1 MCIVLVHASCTT
13 PIPTQFAYAQCVIL
27 SCGAVFYLHQKIMP
41 GINMS
46 LLTILEASKQFKV
59 GRTSIY
65 KAIKRGDITPRLNA
79 QNIQVIDAQDM
90 VRVFGGSVPKSV
102 SGNSTPVV
110 SGNNEELVRELREQ
124 IQDLKQDK
132 EFLKQEM
139 ASIRRDFDDF
149 KLMIEY
155 KSKSDI
161 SETGETV
168 SEQAGNSFGVQEK
181 QQREQVETDEKQH
194 QKTEKKRFGF
204 LRRFLSD

>member
-1 MCIVLVHASCTT
+1 MQAVLPQYLHNSHKLNVSSC
-13 PIPTQFAYAQCVIL
+13 PAELFV
-27 SCGAVFYLHQKIMP
+27 YLHQKIMP
-41 GINMS
+41 GKNMS

-65 KAIKRGDITPRLNA
+65 KAIKRGDITPRMNA

-155 KSKSDI
+155 KGKSDL
-161 SETGETV
+161 SETSETV
-168 SEQAGNSFGVQEK
+168 SEQTGNSFGVQEK
-181 QQREQVETDEKQH
+181 QQREQVETDEKQP

-204 LRRFLSD
+204 LRRILGD

>member
-1 MCIVLVHASCTT
+1 
-13 PIPTQFAYAQCVIL
+13 
-27 SCGAVFYLHQKIMP
+27 MP
-41 GINMS
+41 GKNMS

-102 SGNSTPVV
+102 SRNSTPFV

-149 KLMIEY
+149 KLLLEY
-155 KSKSDI
+155 KGKSDL
-161 SETGETV
+161 SETSETV

-181 QQREQVETDEKQH
+181 QQREQVETDEKQPL
-194 QKTEKKRFGF
+194 KTEKKRFRL
-204 LRRFLSD
+204 LRRLLGD

>member
-1 MCIVLVHASCTT
+1 MQAVIPQYLHNSHTLNVSSC
-13 PIPTQFAYAQCVIL
+13 PAELFV
-27 SCGAVFYLHQKIMP
+27 YLHQKIMP
-41 GINMS
+41 GKNMS

-155 KSKSDI
+155 KGKSDQ
-161 SETGETV
+161 SETSETV

-181 QQREQVETDEKQH
+181 QQREQVETAEKQP

-204 LRRFLSD
+204 LRRILGD

>member
-1 MCIVLVHASCTT
+1 MQAVIPQYLHNSHSLNVSSC
-13 PIPTQFAYAQCVIL
+13 PAELFV
-27 SCGAVFYLHQKIMP
+27 YLHQKIMP
-41 GINMS
+41 GKNMS

-110 SGNNEELVRELREQ
+110 SGNSEELIRELREQ

-155 KSKSDI
+155 KGKSDI

-168 SEQAGNSFGVQEK
+168 SEQAENSFGVQEK
-181 QQREQVETDEKQH
+181 QQREQVETAEKQP

-204 LRRFLSD
+204 LSRFLGD

>member
-1 MCIVLVHASCTT
+1 MQAVIPQYLHNSHTLNVSSC
-13 PIPTQFAYAQCVIL
+13 PAELFV
-27 SCGAVFYLHQKIMP
+27 YLHQKIMP
-41 GINMS
+41 GKNMS

>member
-1 MCIVLVHASCTT
+1 MQAVIPQYLHNSHTLNVSSC
-13 PIPTQFAYAQCVIL
+13 PAELFV
-27 SCGAVFYLHQKIMP
+27 YLHQKIMP
-41 GINMS
+41 GKNMS

-155 KSKSDI
+155 KGKSDQ
-161 SETGETV
+161 SETSETV
-168 SEQAGNSFGVQEK
+168 SEQVGNSFGVQEK
-181 QQREQVETDEKQH
+181 QQREQVETAEKQP

-204 LRRFLSD
+204 LSRFLGD

>member
-1 MCIVLVHASCTT
+1 
-13 PIPTQFAYAQCVIL
+13 
-27 SCGAVFYLHQKIMP
+27 
-41 GINMS
+41 MS

-124 IQDLKQDK
+124 I
-132 EFLKQEM
+132 
-139 ASIRRDFDDF
+139 
-149 KLMIEY
+149 
-155 KSKSDI
+155 
-161 SETGETV
+161 
-168 SEQAGNSFGVQEK
+168 
-181 QQREQVETDEKQH
+181 
-194 QKTEKKRFGF
+194 
-204 LRRFLSD
+204 

>member
-1 MCIVLVHASCTT
+1 MQAVIPQYLHNSHTLNVSSC
-13 PIPTQFAYAQCVIL
+13 PAELFV
-27 SCGAVFYLHQKIMP
+27 YLHQKIMP
-41 GINMS
+41 GKNMS

-149 KLMIEY
+149 KLLIEH
-155 KSKSDI
+155 KPNTDI
-161 SETGETV
+161 DKTGETV
-168 SEQAGNSFGVQEK
+168 LKQQESSFGEQKKQEEK
-181 QQREQVETDEKQH
+181 HKETAVINPVETP
-194 QKTEKKRFGF
+194 KKPAGF
-204 LRRFLSD
+204 LSRLFKVK

>member
-1 MCIVLVHASCTT
+1 MQAVIPQYLHNSHTLNVSSC
-13 PIPTQFAYAQCVIL
+13 PAELFV
-27 SCGAVFYLHQKIMP
+27 YLHQKIMP
-41 GINMS
+41 GKNMS

-110 SGNNEELVRELREQ
+110 SGNSEELIRELREQ

-155 KSKSDI
+155 KGKSDI

-168 SEQAGNSFGVQEK
+168 SEQVGNSFGVQEK
-181 QQREQVETDEKQH
+181 QQREQVETAEKQP

-204 LRRFLSD
+204 LSRFLGD

>member
-1 MCIVLVHASCTT
+1 MQAVLPQYLHNSHTLNVSSC
-13 PIPTQFAYAQCVIL
+13 PAELFV
-27 SCGAVFYLHQKIMP
+27 YLHQKIMP
-41 GINMS
+41 GKNMS

>member
-1 MCIVLVHASCTT
+1 
-13 PIPTQFAYAQCVIL
+13 
-27 SCGAVFYLHQKIMP
+27 
-41 GINMS
+41 MS

-149 KLMIEY
+149 KLLIEH
-155 KSKSDI
+155 KAKI
-161 SETGETV
+161 EVPETGETV
-168 SEQAGNSFGVQEK
+168 AKQAESSFAEQKKQAEK
-181 QQREQVETDEKQH
+181 QTETQPENMKKTDSEPKHSIKQP
-194 QKTEKKRFGF
+194 TKKGLFRRLVGEI
-204 LRRFLSD
+204 LR

>member
-1 MCIVLVHASCTT
+1 MQAVIPQYLHNSHSLNVSSC
-13 PIPTQFAYAQCVIL
+13 PAELFV
-27 SCGAVFYLHQKIMP
+27 YLHQKIMP
-41 GINMS
+41 GKNMS

-155 KSKSDI
+155 KGKLDI

-181 QQREQVETDEKQH
+181 QQREQVETAEKQP

-204 LRRFLSD
+204 LRRILGD

>member
-1 MCIVLVHASCTT
+1 MQAVLPQYLHNSHTLNVSSC
-13 PIPTQFAYAQCVIL
+13 PAELFV
-27 SCGAVFYLHQKIMP
+27 YLHQKIMP
-41 GINMS
+41 GKNMS

-155 KSKSDI
+155 KGKSDI

-181 QQREQVETDEKQH
+181 QQREQVETAEKQP
-194 QKTEKKRFGF
+194 QKIEKKRFSF
-204 LRRFLSD
+204 LRRILGD

>member
-1 MCIVLVHASCTT
+1 MQAVIPQYLHNSHTLNVSSC
-13 PIPTQFAYAQCVIL
+13 PAELFV
-27 SCGAVFYLHQKIMP
+27 YLHQKIMP
-41 GINMS
+41 GKNMS

-181 QQREQVETDEKQH
+181 QQREQVETAEKQT

-204 LRRFLSD
+204 LRRILGD

>member
-1 MCIVLVHASCTT
+1 MQAVIPQYLHNSHTLNVSSC
-13 PIPTQFAYAQCVIL
+13 PAELFV
-27 SCGAVFYLHQKIMP
+27 YLHQKIMP
-41 GINMS
+41 GKNMS

-110 SGNNEELVRELREQ
+110 SGNSEELIRELREQ

-155 KSKSDI
+155 KGKSDQ
-161 SETGETV
+161 SETSETV
-168 SEQAGNSFGVQEK
+168 SEQVGNSFGVQEK
-181 QQREQVETDEKQH
+181 QQREQVETAEKQP

-204 LRRFLSD
+204 LSRFLGD

>member
-1 MCIVLVHASCTT
+1 MQAVIPQYLHNSHTLNVSSC
-13 PIPTQFAYAQCVIL
+13 PAELFV
-27 SCGAVFYLHQKIMP
+27 YLHQKIIP
-41 GINMS
+41 GKNMS

-90 VRVFGGSVPKSV
+90 VRVFGRSVPKSV

-110 SGNNEELVRELREQ
+110 SGNSEELVRELREQ

-155 KSKSDI
+155 KGKSDQ
-161 SETGETV
+161 SETSETV
-168 SEQAGNSFGVQEK
+168 SEQVGNSFGVQEK
-181 QQREQVETDEKQH
+181 QQREQVETDEKQR

>member
-1 MCIVLVHASCTT
+1 MQAVIPQYIHNSHTLNVSSC
-13 PIPTQFAYAQCVIL
+13 PAELFV
-27 SCGAVFYLHQKIMP
+27 YLHQKIMP
-41 GINMS
+41 GKNMS

-181 QQREQVETDEKQH
+181 QQREQVETAEKQP

-204 LRRFLSD
+204 LRRILGD

>member
-1 MCIVLVHASCTT
+1 
-13 PIPTQFAYAQCVIL
+13 
-27 SCGAVFYLHQKIMP
+27 MP
-41 GINMS
+41 GKNMS
-46 LLTILEASKQFKV
+46 LLTILEASKRFKV

-155 KSKSDI
+155 KGKSDL

-181 QQREQVETDEKQH
+181 QQREQVETAEKQP

-204 LRRFLSD
+204 LRRILGD

>member
-1 MCIVLVHASCTT
+1 
-13 PIPTQFAYAQCVIL
+13 
-27 SCGAVFYLHQKIMP
+27 MP
-41 GINMS
+41 GKNMS

-155 KSKSDI
+155 KGKSDQ
-161 SETGETV
+161 SETSETV
-168 SEQAGNSFGVQEK
+168 SEQVGNSFGVQEK
-181 QQREQVETDEKQH
+181 QQREQVETAEKQP

-204 LRRFLSD
+204 LSRFLGD

>member
-1 MCIVLVHASCTT
+1 MQAVIPQYLHNSHTLNVSSC
-13 PIPTQFAYAQCVIL
+13 PAELFV
-27 SCGAVFYLHQKIMP
+27 YLHQKIMP
-41 GINMS
+41 GKNMS

-155 KSKSDI
+155 KGKSDI

>member
-1 MCIVLVHASCTT
+1 MQAVIPQYLHNSHTLKVSSC
-13 PIPTQFAYAQCVIL
+13 PAELFV
-27 SCGAVFYLHQKIMP
+27 YLHQKIMP
-41 GINMS
+41 GKNMS

-110 SGNNEELVRELREQ
+110 SGNSEELVRELREQ

-155 KSKSDI
+155 KGKSDQL
-161 SETGETV
+161 ETSETV
-168 SEQAGNSFGVQEK
+168 SEQARNSFGVQEK
-181 QQREQVETDEKQH
+181 QQREQVETAEKQLL
-194 QKTEKKRFGF
+194 KTEKKRFGL
-204 LRRFLSD
+204 LRRLLGD

>member
-1 MCIVLVHASCTT
+1 MCIVILHASCNT

-41 GINMS
+41 GKNMS

-110 SGNNEELVRELREQ
+110 SGNSEELVRELREQ

-155 KSKSDI
+155 KGKSDI

-181 QQREQVETDEKQH
+181 QQREQVETDEKLP

-204 LRRFLSD
+204 LRRILGD

>member
-41 GINMS
+41 GKNMS

-65 KAIKRGDITPRLNA
+65 KAIKRGDITPRLNE

-155 KSKSDI
+155 KGKSDI

-181 QQREQVETDEKQH
+181 QQREQVETAEKQP

-204 LRRFLSD
+204 LRKLLGD

>member
-1 MCIVLVHASCTT
+1 MQAVIPQYLHNSHSLNVSSC
-13 PIPTQFAYAQCVIL
+13 PAELFV
-27 SCGAVFYLHQKIMP
+27 YLHQKIMP
-41 GINMS
+41 GKNMS

-90 VRVFGGSVPKSV
+90 VRIFGGSVPKSV

-139 ASIRRDFDDF
+139 ASIRRDFDDY

-155 KSKSDI
+155 KGKSDLL
-161 SETGETV
+161 ETGETV

-181 QQREQVETDEKQH
+181 QQREQVETDEKQPL
-194 QKTEKKRFGF
+194 KTEKKRFGF
-204 LRRFLSD
+204 LRRFLGD

>member
-1 MCIVLVHASCTT
+1 
-13 PIPTQFAYAQCVIL
+13 L
-27 SCGAVFYLHQKIMP
+27 SCGAVFLFTPKDHARK
-41 GINMS
+41 NMS

-79 QNIQVIDAQDM
+79 QNIQVIDAQDI

-110 SGNNEELVRELREQ
+110 SGNSEELVRELREQ
-124 IQDLKQDK
+124 IQNLKQDK
-132 EFLKQEM
+132 EFLKQEI

-155 KSKSDI
+155 KGKSDQ
-161 SETGETV
+161 SETSETV
-168 SEQAGNSFGVQEK
+168 SEQARNSFGVQEK
-181 QQREQVETDEKQH
+181 QQREQIETDEKQP
-194 QKTEKKRFGF
+194 QKTEKKRFGL
-204 LRRFLSD
+204 LRRLLGD

>member
-1 MCIVLVHASCTT
+1 
-13 PIPTQFAYAQCVIL
+13 
-27 SCGAVFYLHQKIMP
+27 MP
-41 GINMS
+41 GKNMS

-79 QNIQVIDAQDM
+79 QNIQVIDTQDM

-155 KSKSDI
+155 KGKSDL
-161 SETGETV
+161 SETSETV

-181 QQREQVETDEKQH
+181 QQREQVETDEKQPP
-194 QKTEKKRFGF
+194 KTEKKRFGL
-204 LRRFLSD
+204 LRRLLGD

>member
-1 MCIVLVHASCTT
+1 MQAVIPQYLHNSHTLNVSSC
-13 PIPTQFAYAQCVIL
+13 PAELFV
-27 SCGAVFYLHQKIMP
+27 YLHQKIMP
-41 GINMS
+41 GKNMS

-155 KSKSDI
+155 KGKSDQ
-161 SETGETV
+161 SETSETV
-168 SEQAGNSFGVQEK
+168 SEQVGNSFGVQEK
-181 QQREQVETDEKQH
+181 QQREQVETTEKQL

-204 LRRFLSD
+204 LRRLLGD

>member
-1 MCIVLVHASCTT
+1 MQAVIPQYLHNSHTLNVSSC
-13 PIPTQFAYAQCVIL
+13 PAELFV
-27 SCGAVFYLHQKIMP
+27 YLHQKIMP
-41 GINMS
+41 GKNMS

-155 KSKSDI
+155 KGKSDQL
-161 SETGETV
+161 ETSETV

-181 QQREQVETDEKQH
+181 QQREQVETDEKQP

-204 LRRFLSD
+204 LRKLLGD

>member
-1 MCIVLVHASCTT
+1 MQAVIPQYLHNSHSLNVSSC
-13 PIPTQFAYAQCVIL
+13 PAELFV
-27 SCGAVFYLHQKIMP
+27 YLHQKIMP
-41 GINMS
+41 GKNMS

-155 KSKSDI
+155 KGKLDQL
-161 SETGETV
+161 ETSETV
-168 SEQAGNSFGVQEK
+168 SEQVGNSFGVQEK
-181 QQREQVETDEKQH
+181 QQREQVETAEKQL
-194 QKTEKKRFGF
+194 QKTQKKRFGF
-204 LRRFLSD
+204 LRRILGD

>member
-1 MCIVLVHASCTT
+1 MQAVIPQYLHNSHTLNVSSC
-13 PIPTQFAYAQCVIL
+13 PAELFV
-27 SCGAVFYLHQKIMP
+27 YLHQKIMP
-41 GINMS
+41 GKNMS

-102 SGNSTPVV
+102 SGDSTPVV

-155 KSKSDI
+155 KGKSDQL
-161 SETGETV
+161 ETSETV

-181 QQREQVETDEKQH
+181 QQREQVETAEKQP

-204 LRRFLSD
+204 LRKLLGD

>member
-1 MCIVLVHASCTT
+1 MQAVLPQYLHNSHTLNVSSC
-13 PIPTQFAYAQCVIL
+13 PAELFV
-27 SCGAVFYLHQKIMP
+27 YLHQKIMP
-41 GINMS
+41 GKNMS

-65 KAIKRGDITPRLNA
+65 KAVKRGDITPRLNA

-110 SGNNEELVRELREQ
+110 SGNNEELVRQLREQ

-139 ASIRRDFDDF
+139 TSIRRDFDDF

-155 KSKSDI
+155 KGKSDL
-161 SETGETV
+161 SETSETV
-168 SEQAGNSFGVQEK
+168 SEQVGNSFGVQEK
-181 QQREQVETDEKQH
+181 QQREQVETDEKLPQR
-194 QKTEKKRFGF
+194 TEKKRFGF
-204 LRRFLSD
+204 LRKILGD